1 MATASWLVGSQV
13 LLRLRGYISVWLALQ
28 VSHSD
33 VVGVGLGGV
42 AKRVVPSHS
51 PSLDI
56 KESHF
61 PSSLAC
67 QLTSTLF
74 PRMKTFKHF
83 QKHIVSHVLLPRSTH
98 QFNGRCGH
106 LYTDNC

>member
-1 MATASWLVGSQV
+1 MATARWLAGRQV

-51 PSLDI
+51 PGKL
-56 KESHF
+56 
-61 PSSLAC
+61 
-67 QLTSTLF
+67 
-74 PRMKTFKHF
+74 
-83 QKHIVSHVLLPRSTH
+83 
-98 QFNGRCGH
+98 G
-106 LYTDNC
+106 